1 MHLAIDTSTDTAGI
15 AIADELN
22 ILAELT
28 WSCRQNHSVE
38 LMPRLTK
45 LLEQGKIKFEDIK
58 GIVVAIGPGSFNGL
72 RVGVSTAKGIAFSL
86 GIPVAGIS
94 TLEMTAY
101 AHCSTG
107 LPVCPV
113 INAGRSEVG
122 AALFQKTGEE
132 WQKIKP
138 EHITTITELCGET
151 HTDTIFCGELTQ
163 SAIDELTAA
172 LGEKAVIPSPC
183 ARLRRCG
190 FLSELGYFRLKNG
203 SCDNPAALQPIY
215 LKKPPITQHKNMAP
229 LTDEEK

>member
-15 AIADELN
+15 AVADELN

-28 WSCRQNHSVE
+28 WSCGQNHSVE
-38 LMPRLTK
+38 LIPRLTQ

-58 GIVVAIGPGSFNGL
+58 GIVVATGPGSFNGL
-72 RVGVSTAKGIAFSL
+72 RIGVSTAKGIAFSL
-86 GIPVAGIS
+86 GVPIAGIS

-101 AHCSTG
+101 AHSSTG
-107 LPVCPV
+107 LPICPV
-113 INAGRSEVG
+113 INAGRSEVA
-122 AALFQKTGEE
+122 AALFQKTGAE
-132 WQKIKP
+132 WHKIKV
-138 EHITTITELCGET
+138 EHITTIAELCKE
-151 HTDTIFCGELTQ
+151 TDTNTVFCGELTQ
-163 SAIDELTAA
+163 SAIDELKTE
-172 LGEKAVIPSPC
+172 LGDRAIIPSPS

-190 FLSELGYFRLKNG
+190 FLAELGYFRLKNG

>member
-28 WSCRQNHSVE
+28 WNCGQNHSVE
-38 LMPRLTK
+38 LMPRLTQ
-45 LLEQGKIKFEDIK
+45 LLKQGKIKFEDIK
-58 GIVVAIGPGSFNGL
+58 GIVVATGPGSFKGL

-86 GIPVAGIS
+86 GVPVAGIS

-101 AHCSTG
+101 AHNSTG

-113 INAGRSEVG
+113 INAGRNEVA
-122 AALFQKTGEE
+122 AALFQKTGEG
-132 WQKIKP
+132 WQRIKA
-138 EHITTITELCGET
+138 EYITTIAELCKET
-151 HTDTIFCGELTQ
+151 DTKTIFCGELTQ
-163 SAIDELTAA
+163 SAIDELTAG
-172 LGEKAVIPSPC
+172 LGDKAIIPSPS

-190 FLSELGYFRLKNG
+190 FLAELGYMRLIAG
-203 SCDNPAALQPIY
+203 SFDNPAALQPIY

-229 LTDEEK
+229 LADDEK